1 MWQPSADHVMLV
13 LPEAQGIV
21 IGDTSGHVH
30 ILPVGAGPEEVEA
43 VSGDVSFIGH
53 NAETLLMRSDRNG
66 EFVASAAEDNSIRV
80 WNTDTGQPL
89 PFSAEVDGDVITA
102 LSFSPDGG
110 LLAVLQGASVVLLD
124 STDGSV
130 VAEMELGE
138 PHRGLAFSN
147 NDQIYV
153 GGESGALRLIVRDA
167 DGAWST
173 QQLWQGSRPIRQ
185 LEASPR
191 RKYLIIVDDAGLASQ
206 LILEEGRIG
215 EQTLA
220 FPGPVEEISFSRS
233 GSRVFFRT
241 ARWTHRA
248 ATSINGLHW
257 VDSVISPKPLN
268 GARIVFGPA
277 GSDTANRAYFPAA
290 RNGFVEL
297 VELAFPVPLGPA
309 CLAIGT
315 TWSRNGAQGWV
326 SSLSRN
332 SQTSGDPLAR
342 VRTSNSSFA
351 AVTSDGGTGE
361 PTVTGTF
368 AKRRPGILR
377 IPPP

>member
-13 LPEAQGIV
+13 LPDAQGIV

-89 PFSAEVDGDVITA
+89 PFSAEVDGDVITT

-110 LLAVLQGASVVLLD
+110 LLAVLQGSSVTLLD

-138 PHRGLAFSN
+138 SHRGLAFSN

-167 DGAWST
+167 DSAWST

-191 RKYLIIVDDAGLASQ
+191 GEYLIIVDDAGACQS
-206 LILEEGRIG
+206 
-215 EQTLA
+215 A
-220 FPGPVEEISFSRS
+220 HSR
-233 GSRVFFRT
+233 
-241 ARWTHRA
+241 
-248 ATSINGLHW
+248 
-257 VDSVISPKPLN
+257 
-268 GARIVFGPA
+268 
-277 GSDTANRAYFPAA
+277 
-290 RNGFVEL
+290 
-297 VELAFPVPLGPA
+297 
-309 CLAIGT
+309 
-315 TWSRNGAQGWV
+315 
-326 SSLSRN
+326 
-332 SQTSGDPLAR
+332 
-342 VRTSNSSFA
+342 
-351 AVTSDGGTGE
+351 
-361 PTVTGTF
+361 
-368 AKRRPGILR
+368 RRPYWRTDAGVSR
-377 IPPP
+377 PG